1 MAALFIYPNDFT
13 NKPYKIPNQE
23 ESKDFD
29 QWLEDKEDEVLN
41 RLLGFQLWDAFSN
54 AIEGG
59 TTTAKW
65 VNLRDGDTYE
75 YGGYTFKWMG
85 MNKMLIPYVYAMFI
99 RESFDKLTAS
109 GVTLNGTTNA
119 VPGANFTIISPA
131 TRITTAQNAFSRMAG
146 GCYNAANSLYGFL
159 LAKYETDYTEWS
171 PLSTWED
178 PGKENVFDL

>member
-1 MAALFIYPNDFT
+1 MAALFISATDFT

-29 QWLEDKEDEVLN
+29 EWLEAKEDDVLKD
-41 RLLGFQLWDAFSN
+41 LLGFQLWDAFSN

-65 VNLRDGDTYE
+65 VSLRDGDDYE
-75 YGGYTFKWMG
+75 YGGYTFKWGG
-85 MNKMLIPYVYAMFI
+85 MNKMLIPYVYSMFI
-99 RESFDKLTAS
+99 RESFDRLTAS
-109 GVTLNGTTNA
+109 GVGLNVGGNNGNQT
-119 VPGANFTIISPA
+119 FTIISPA

-146 GCYNAANSLYGFL
+146 GCYNADNSLYGFL
-159 LAKYETDYTEWS
+159 LANYETDYTEWN
-171 PLSTWED
+171 PISTWSD